1 MIKIVSPFG
10 YCSGVNM
17 AIYEA
22 KRIKSKYSDR
32 NVVMLGRLVHNN
44 DALRELESF
53 GVKTIY
59 EDGKTY
65 EELLPLVK
73 DDDIV
78 ILTAH
83 GHTKAVE
90 ETLKNRKITYFDTT
104 CPFVKMAHKQ
114 ISDAIDDGHEVIY
127 IGKKNHPEA
136 ISCLSLSDKVYLYDI
151 RFGLD
156 LDLIKDPKPY
166 IYSQT
171 TFSSLDVA
179 SIIKKIKDLIPEA
192 VEGKTICH
200 SSTTRQEALLSL
212 DEDTDLI
219 YILGSDYSNNSR
231 VLFDLAQERYE
242 NADVYLIENE
252 DFVTKEQ
259 VLGKKKI
266 AIATGASTP
275 KEIAIKVQ
283 DKIEEL
289 LNK

>member
-17 AIYEA
+17 AIDEA

-83 GHTKAVE
+83 GHTKEVE

-114 ISDAIDDGHEVIY
+114 IIDAIMEGHEVIY

-179 SIIKKIKDLIPEA
+179 SIIKKIKDLIPGA

-283 DKIEEL
+283 DKIEDL